1 VVLDAPTLMPGY
13 AVLIVV
19 LFTFSS
25 TIFYILL
32 LSERRVWGLLGRR
45 AADVAEGDIRFVHRV
60 LNLFITVL
68 PPSNLVTVIGGLA
81 ALLWQA
87 VARDWDWRSVAVL
100 VWYAALQLY
109 IVVIGRI
116 ATAIR
121 NVKGKDSEGPLDMVR
136 QGVTDLVR
144 QHRNGFIHAFGVLV
158 LELALIVL

>member
-1 VVLDAPTLMPGY
+1 MIPTYEL
-13 AVLIVV
+13 LIIL

-45 AADVAEGDIRFVHRV
+45 AASVPEDDIRFVHRI
-60 LNLFITVL
+60 LRLFITVL

-81 ALLWQA
+81 ALLWQGF
-87 VARDWDWRSVAVL
+87 AREWDWRSWVVL
-100 VWYAALQLY
+100 AWYLALQLY
-109 IVVIGRI
+109 IIVIGRI
-116 ATAIR
+116 FTAIR
-121 NVKGKDSEGPLDMVR
+121 NVHGKDSDGPLDMVR

-144 QHRNGFIHAFGVLV
+144 QHRNGFIHAVGVLI